1 MRKFV
6 LIYLM
11 PTIKELEKVIDNN
24 KEVSKEIIFIPIF
37 EHNAFIV
44 GLESERDSVPSVPN
58 VHLIFKQKVLI
69 FDYDDYMKMVD
80 NPDHIPT
87 PLLPDESIEE

>member
-1 MRKFV
+1 MRKFI

-11 PTIKELEKVIDNN
+11 PTVVELAKVIDNN
-24 KEVSKEIIFIPIF
+24 KEEPKEIIFKPNF
-37 EHNAFIV
+37 EFNAFIV
-44 GLESERDSVPSVPN
+44 GLESERDGIPPVPS

-87 PLLPDESIEE
+87 PLLPEESIEE